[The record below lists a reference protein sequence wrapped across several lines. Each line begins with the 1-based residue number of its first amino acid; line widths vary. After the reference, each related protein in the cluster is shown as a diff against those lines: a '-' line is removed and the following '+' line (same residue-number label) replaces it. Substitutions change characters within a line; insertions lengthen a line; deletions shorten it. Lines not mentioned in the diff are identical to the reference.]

1 MIIAKICV
9 YKKIPLLMWCQRC
22 YDGGMP
28 LKVGA
33 ILTTFQ
39 LLGLC
44 LQITYMEN
52 LSQSCCSKQ
61 SNESRGER
69 ENNIQKEERSGL
81 TEMWGRGRGRNL
93 KPCSKCETLEQKCGE
108 EKNVEKENVGK
119 GKERV
124 LCEKFCNRVS
134 EEQNVEKE
142 NVRKGR
148 KFCNRVSER
157 FHKGLG

>member
-1 MIIAKICV
+1 
-9 YKKIPLLMWCQRC
+9 MWCRRC
-22 YDGGMP
+22 YDAGMP

-33 ILTTFQ
+33 SLTTFQ

-44 LQITYMEN
+44 LQITCMEN

-61 SNESRGER
+61 SNKSRGER

-81 TEMWGRGRGRNL
+81 TETGGRNL
-93 KPCSKCETLEQKCGE
+93 KPCSKCETLEQKCGD
-108 EKNVEKENVGK
+108 EKNMEKENVGK

-124 LCEKFCNRVS
+124 LCEKFCNHVS

-142 NVRKGR
+142 NLRKGR
-148 KFCNRVSER
+148 KFCNHVSER

>member
-9 YKKIPLLMWCQRC
+9 YKKIPLLMWCRRC

-28 LKVGA
+28 LKVGV

-44 LQITYMEN
+44 LQITCMEN

-61 SNESRGER
+61 SKESRGER
-69 ENNIQKEERSGL
+69 ENNVQREERNGL
-81 TEMWGRGRGRNL
+81 TEMWGRGRNL

-108 EKNVEKENVGK
+108 EKNMEKENMGK

-134 EEQNVEKE
+134 EEQNVERNRGKGKE
-142 NVRKGR
+142 
-148 KFCNRVSER
+148 RV
-157 FHKGLG
+157 LC